1 MLLSEALDAG
11 HQVNLKRLSLH
22 RYGYNGSLEDAPALV
37 AWLKANPLIDIPAD
51 LAQEQQSE
59 TPVRPDQQPFRSI
72 LLAAYGGACAITDCK
87 LEAVLDAAH
96 LRDWRESNTVNDG
109 ILLRAD
115 LHRLLDAGLLKIG
128 RDYRVQ
134 IDSLEYEGLNGRKLR
149 LPKRRQDWPK
159 L

>member
-1 MLLSEALDAG
+1 MQRP
-11 HQVNLKRLSLH
+11 H
-22 RYGYNGSLEDAPALV
+22 
-37 AWLKANPLIDIPAD
+37 
-51 LAQEQQSE
+51 
-59 TPVRPDQQPFRSI
+59 VRPDQQPFRSI